1 MLFQECERVIYN
13 KNPLDVVICQLIF
26 PPILKIDTEVP
37 VAFQERVRKYFPNFS
52 EGSEILNIDI
62 SSGVIDQ
69 IQSDPTKQILKPFS
83 CKNYEFSSE
92 DEEWKINLTRNF
104 VSLKTKKYERWE
116 TFKEKLLIPFETL
129 KEVYSPNYFLRVG
142 LRYFDVFKRS
152 FLNFPPNTNWDELLQ
167 PYILGLMGDPRTDL
181 KDKVKNFA
189 SIYEIGLSDGESN
202 VVINAK
208 LVKAVK
214 DDEICFMIDSD
225 FYNANKTPIDST
237 MERLD
242 FFNAQA
248 SRLIRWCIT
257 DRLHNAMEPQ
267 SL

>member
-1 MLFQECERVIYN
+1 MLFPECKRVIYK

-26 PPILKIDTEVP
+26 PPILKIDTEIP
-37 VAFQERVRKYFPNFS
+37 VAFQEKIRKYFPNFTETS
-52 EGSEILNIDI
+52 EMLSIGI
-62 SSGVIDQ
+62 SSVT
-69 IQSDPTKQILKPFS
+69 TKQIQPELPEQALKPL
-83 CKNYEFSSE
+83 KNYEFSSE
-92 DEEWKINLTRNF
+92 DEQWKINLTRTF
-104 VSLKTKKYERWE
+104 VSLSTKKYERWE
-116 TFKEKLLIPFETL
+116 TFREKLSVPFEAL
-129 KEVYSPNYFLRVG
+129 KEVYSPDYFLRVG
-142 LRYFDVFKRS
+142 LRYIDVFNRL
-152 FLNFPPNTNWDELLQ
+152 FLDFPPNTKWDELLQ
-167 PYILGLMGDPRTDL
+167 PYILGIVGYPKTDV

-189 SIYEIGLSDGESN
+189 SMYEIELPNKEGN
-202 VVINAK
+202 VVINTK

-214 DDEICFMIDSD
+214 DGEICFMIDSD

-242 FFNAQA
+242 FFNAHA

>member
-92 DEEWKINLTRNF
+92 DEQWKINLTRTF
-104 VSLKTKKYERWE
+104 VSLDTNKYKRWE
-116 TFKEKLLIPFETL
+116 TFMEKLRVPFEAL
-129 KEVYSPNYFLRVG
+129 KEVYSPDYFLRVG
-142 LRYFDVFKRS
+142 LRYIDVFNRS
-152 FLNFPPNTNWDELLQ
+152 FLKLPDTTKWDELLQ
-167 PYILGLMGDPRTDL
+167 PYILGILGYPQTEV

-189 SIYEIGLSDGESN
+189 SMYEIELSDDGSR
-202 VVINAK
+202 VMINTK

-214 DDEICFMIDSD
+214 NDEICFMIDSD
-225 FYNANKTPIDST
+225 FYNANKTPIEST
-237 MERLD
+237 MERLN
-242 FFNAQA
+242 FFNAHA
-248 SRLIRWCIT
+248 SRLIQWCIT